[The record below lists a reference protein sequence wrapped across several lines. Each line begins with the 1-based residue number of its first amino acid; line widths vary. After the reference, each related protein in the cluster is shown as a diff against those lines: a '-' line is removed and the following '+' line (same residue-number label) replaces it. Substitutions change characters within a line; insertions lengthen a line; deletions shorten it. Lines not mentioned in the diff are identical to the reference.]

1 MPRNITSFDWA
12 LKYTLRDKANFDVL
26 EGLFT
31 TILGRSVKIDNILE
45 SESNKESSE
54 DRLIRID
61 LKARLGD
68 GELALIEFQY
78 KPEHHFFRRLLFYTS
93 KTLVEHV
100 KIGSQYNDLPK
111 IYTIS
116 VCDFNLGSGDDYVYH
131 GRQKFIGVHSK
142 KELEFRPIDTKRLNL
157 KLVDEIFPEYIII
170 SLGNFP
176 DKVHT
181 QLDEWLYALK
191 TGQVEEGFSAPGL
204 DQAAERLDLLKMSRE
219 EKARY
224 DRFSIDQRVVQNQ
237 NLAELAE
244 AKAEAEALGLAKGKA
259 EGLAKG
265 KAEGLAKGLAEG
277 KAEGLLEG
285 KAEGLREGEATGLAK
300 GLREGEAAGRQQR
313 DRELILQTHQQGL
326 SAKQISQLLRLEI
339 ALVQSILDE

>member
-31 TILGRSVKIDNILE
+31 TILGRPVKIDNILE

-131 GRQKFIGVHSK
+131 GRQKFIGMHSK

-176 DKVHT
+176 DKVDT

-219 EKARY
+219 EKERY

-259 EGLAKG
+259 EGLA
-265 KAEGLAKGLAEG
+265 EG
-277 KAEGLLEG
+277 KAE
-285 KAEGLREGEATGLAK
+285 